1 LRLVSPREINRWEK
15 ESVVKMDD
23 SELTPSD
30 SEALTELLETTAP
43 AKKSGG
49 GLFVG
54 MVSTLLVVGLVAGG
68 AWWGMGALSEIVSRF
83 QVEDYEGQG
92 EGEATIVIAPGD
104 SGEAVARKMVEA
116 DIVKS
121 FEAIYRPMLRTN
133 FIIYPGTYVF
143 PTQIPGTRALE
154 ILIEGKNRVVLSV
167 TVPEGFT
174 NRAIVE
180 RLAQSLSLSADDL
193 EAAIAEIELPES
205 APNAEGWLF
214 PATYQFDPGVTAVTV
229 IQTLHARMLAELRS
243 FGVTED
249 QYLETLTIASLIQLE
264 AKLAADFFKVSRVIQ
279 NRLDI
284 NMPLQFDSTVNYG
297 TGGTRVTT
305 TDQQR
310 ADQNPYNTY
319 VYPGL
324 PIGPIGN
331 PGSLAIESALAPADG
346 PWLYFVT
353 INLATG
359 ETVFSNTYAEHL
371 VAVEEFRR
379 WIRANPSW
387 NQ

>member
-1 LRLVSPREINRWEK
+1 VGRMADQEFDQAHPEELV
-15 ESVVKMDD
+15 
-23 SELTPSD
+23 
-30 SEALTELLETTAP
+30 ELLETAAAP
-43 AKKSGG
+43 KRNAGG
-49 GLFVG
+49 AVVGLI
-54 MVSTLLVVGLVAGG
+54 STLLIIGLIGG
-68 AWWGMGALSEIVSRF
+68 AAWWGFGTLSDVVTRF
-83 QVEDYEGQG
+83 QVADYAGQG
-92 EGEATIVIAPGD
+92 DAEATIVIAPGD
-104 SGEAVARKMVEA
+104 SGEVVARKMVDA

-133 FIIYPGTYVF
+133 FVIYPGTYVF

-154 ILIEGKNRVVLSV
+154 ILIAGKNRVVLSV
-167 TVPEGFT
+167 TIPEGFT
-174 NRAIVE
+174 NRAIVV
-180 RLAQSLSLSADDL
+180 RLSETLDLPEVDL
-193 EAAIAEIELPES
+193 EAAIAEIELPEA

-214 PATYQFDPGVTAVTV
+214 PATYQFDPGVSAATV
-229 IQTLHARMLAELRS
+229 IQTMNARMLAELRS

-249 QYLETLTIASLIQLE
+249 QYLDTLTVASLIQLE
-264 AKLAADFFKVSRVIQ
+264 AKLAGDFFKVSRVIQ
-279 NRLDI
+279 NRLSI
-284 NMPLQFDSTVNYG
+284 KMPLQFDSTVNYG

-331 PGSLAIESALAPADG
+331 PGSLAIESAMSPVDG
-346 PWLYFVT
+346 TWLYFVT
-353 INLATG
+353 VNLATG

-387 NQ
+387 NR

>member
-1 LRLVSPREINRWEK
+1 VGRMSDREFEPAHP
-15 ESVVKMDD
+15 E
-23 SELTPSD
+23 EL
-30 SEALTELLETTAP
+30 EGLLETAIAP
-43 AKKSGG
+43 KKSRGG
-49 GLFVG
+49 ALVG
-54 MVSTLLVVGLVAGG
+54 IISTLLIIGLLGGG
-68 AWWGMGALSEIVSRF
+68 AWWGFGALSDVVSRF
-83 QVEDYEGQG
+83 QVADYEGPG
-92 EGEATIVIAPGD
+92 VGEATIVIAPGD
-104 SGEAVARKMVEA
+104 SGEAVARKLVEA

-121 FEAIYRPMLRTN
+121 FEAIYRPMLRAN
-133 FIIYPGTYVF
+133 FVIYPGTYVF

-167 TVPEGFT
+167 TIPEGFT

-180 RLAQSLSLSADDL
+180 RLSAALSLSKEDL
-193 EAAIAEIELPES
+193 EAAIDEIELPES

-214 PATYQFDPGVTAVTV
+214 PATYQFDPGVSARSV
-229 IQTLHARMLAELRS
+229 IQTMNARMLAELRS

-249 QYLETLTIASLIQLE
+249 QYLDTLIVASLIQLE
-264 AKLAADFFKVSRVIQ
+264 AKLAADFFKVSQVIQ
-279 NRLDI
+279 NRLSI

-331 PGSLAIESALAPADG
+331 PGSLAIESALAPAEG
-346 PWLYFVT
+346 TWLYFVT
-353 INLATG
+353 VNLATG